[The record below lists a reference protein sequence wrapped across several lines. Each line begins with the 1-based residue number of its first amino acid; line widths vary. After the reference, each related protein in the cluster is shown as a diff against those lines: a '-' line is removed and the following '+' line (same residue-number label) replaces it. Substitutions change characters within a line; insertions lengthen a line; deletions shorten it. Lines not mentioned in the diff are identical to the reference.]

1 MITPLNSIKLR
12 NEHVTRPALVYVRQ
26 STLMQVRD
34 NTTSPTRQYPRAQRA
49 QDLGWPA
56 HLVVVLA
63 QDQGR
68 SGASSAGRDGFES
81 LLAEVGL
88 GRAGA
93 VLCREASRL
102 ARSRSDWYRLIA
114 ICALTDTLVIDAD
127 GVDDPGQYND
137 RLL

>member
-34 NTTSPTRQYPRAQRA
+34 NTTSTTRQYQLAQRA

-56 HLVVVLA
+56 HLVVVID

-68 SGASSAGRDGFES
+68 SGASSAGRDGFEY
-81 LLAEVGL
+81 LIAEVGL

-93 VLCREASRL
+93 VLCLEASRL
-102 ARSRSDWYRLIA
+102 ARSSSDWYRLIE
-114 ICALTDTLVIDAD
+114 ICAFTDTLVIDED
-127 GVDDPGQYND
+127 GVYDPGQYND

>member
-1 MITPLNSIKLR
+1 MMTSLNPTKLR

-26 STLMQVRD
+26 STLLQVRD
-34 NTTSPTRQYPRAQRA
+34 NTARAARPYQRAKRA

-56 HLVVVLA
+56 SLVVVME

-68 SGASSAGRDGFES
+68 SGAAHAGRDGFES
-81 LLAEVGL
+81 RIAEVGL

-93 VLCREASRL
+93 VLCGEASRV
-102 ARSRSDWYRLIA
+102 ARSSSDWYRLIA
-114 ICALTDTLVIDAD
+114 ICALTDTRVLDED
-127 GVDDPGQYND
+127 GVYDPGQYKD